1 LTLTRRF
8 SIKRPGKADPRP
20 NPSRLRQHFA
30 KSFQDIVLQL
40 RSHITRLNCARIA
53 RLASI
58 ALMALLIAGCQ
69 SNSERDLI
77 ARDRR
82 MQEDQM
88 WAMQDYIQQ
97 YQQLVCQ
104 FRSENASLRRQL
116 NEDHSGAAVER
127 EPQPVPVSQPPTGRA
142 PNYRSTSPPGTDQ
155 KQAPSPGVE
164 MPDVPPLKQGTSIN
178 RRNQYGSL
186 ADEGGQATLDR
197 YAQLASYETPVD
209 AAAAP
214 PTSNPVTK
222 DTPPTGVSP
231 DVLLSGEVI
240 ANESGG
246 GPRLEINIESFDQ
259 SGRIGRFG
267 GNVSLALLT
276 SEGGVQHRIAR
287 WDFGPDDVQA
297 ALDATASE
305 PTMRFRVELP
315 AGTKVDGSTELWA
328 KLAPTDGARL
338 FSHAKIN
345 LSKPGA
351 FSSRTDKVWA
361 SEESVMA
368 ASYVDTSTQPAE
380 TTASINESEWSTA
393 KPGKPAILPSA
404 SDDVTGGWKAASGPL
419 PAVVESTRRP
429 MTVRPERPKPIEAAP
444 ANTPPAEIAK
454 KPSWTPERPG
464 TQAQANRPSW
474 SATR

>member
-1 LTLTRRF
+1 
-8 SIKRPGKADPRP
+8 
-20 NPSRLRQHFA
+20 
-30 KSFQDIVLQL
+30 
-40 RSHITRLNCARIA
+40 
-53 RLASI
+53 
-58 ALMALLIAGCQ
+58 MAFFIAGCQ
-69 SNSERDLI
+69 SNSDRDLI

-116 NEDHSGAAVER
+116 NDDRNSSAAER
-127 EPQPVPVSQPPTGRA
+127 EPQPVPRTPVSQPPTSRA
-142 PNYRSTSPPGTDQ
+142 PNYPDSSPPGTEQ
-155 KQAPSPGVE
+155 KQVPSPPNIQ
-164 MPDVPPLKQGTSIN
+164 MPDVPPLKQGTLID
-178 RRNQYGSL
+178 RRNQYESL
-186 ADEGGQATLDR
+186 ADESGRANLER

-209 AAAAP
+209 GLAAP
-214 PTSNPVTK
+214 PAGSSSAH
-222 DTPPTGVSP
+222 DAPPTAISP
-231 DVLLSGEVI
+231 DVLVSGEVV
-240 ANESGG
+240 ANDNEG
-246 GPRLEINIESFDQ
+246 GPRLEIDVESFDQ
-259 SGRIGRFG
+259 SGHMARFD

-287 WDFGPDDVQA
+287 WDFGPDDVRTA
-297 ALDATASE
+297 MDTTASE

-315 AGTKVDGSTELWA
+315 AGTKVEGATELWA
-328 KLAPTDGARL
+328 KLAPTNGARL

-345 LSKPGA
+345 LTKPGV

-361 SEESVMA
+361 SEESVVA

-393 KPGKPAILPSA
+393 KPGKPAILPPE
-404 SDDVTGGWKAASGPL
+404 SDEATGGWKAATGPL
-419 PAVVESTRRP
+419 PAVVESTKPPATMRA
-429 MTVRPERPKPIEAAP
+429 ERPKPTETAP
-444 ANTPPAEIAK
+444 MKTPPIEVAK

-464 TQAQANRPSW
+464 KQAQATRPSW